1 MVFIPYAPLTSSCSV
16 SNIII
21 QNIKI
26 TELNPHYVWG
36 GDAITIAG
44 ADMIWIDRVTVSD
57 PICTTKHR
65 F

>member
-1 MVFIPYAPLTSSCSV
+1 MVFIPFVPLTPNCSV

-36 GDAITIAG
+36 GDAITLAG
-44 ADMIWIDRVTVSD
+44 TDMVWIDR
-57 PICTTKHR
+57 
-65 F
+65 